1 MRISVWLGLLV
12 TSFTF
17 STACGGGGSDG
28 DKPDAMPD
36 ALTLTCDARY
46 TSLCA
51 NLDTAMEKS
60 FLVAGEI
67 NTDTGADCAKY
78 PFVAIDSPYCVVLGA
93 NITVAAGVTLRAIGS
108 RPLVL
113 LSSGN
118 ITVDGTIDVSSR
130 RATRDAVPV
139 AETVGAAGNYSMCS
153 AFRRQVDSSVDGG
166 AGGAGG
172 TFGGTGGGGG
182 DGNYDIIN
190 ARAQGGL
197 APENPDT
204 FPETML
210 RGGCRAQ
217 NGGNAGPTA
226 TNGGK
231 GGPGGGVVVL
241 SAKLGIVVNGA
252 IAANGAGGMGG
263 GAQAGG
269 GGGGS
274 GGLIILQ
281 GATVRR
287 AGKLTA
293 NGGGGGEGGAIDVG
307 EVIGADG
314 SDGAVNGSP
323 APGGNSAIPPSR
335 GGEGGARG
343 APGGDAGTFSD
354 DAGAGGGGAVGFIRI
369 VGATSAAGGSLE
381 SPAATFVA
389 N

>member
-1 MRISVWLGLLV
+1 MRISVWLGFLV
-12 TSFTF
+12 TSFSL
-17 STACGGGGSDG
+17 STACGGGGEG
-28 DKPDAMPD
+28 DKPDAMPV
-36 ALTLTCDARY
+36 ALTLTCDTRY

-51 NLDTAMEKS
+51 NLDTALERS
-60 FLVAGEI
+60 FLVDGEI
-67 NTDTGADCAKY
+67 NTDTSMDCAKF
-78 PFVAIDSPYCVVLGA
+78 PFVAVDSPYCLILGS
-93 NITVAAGVTLRAIGS
+93 NINVAAGVTLRAVGS

-113 LSSGN
+113 LASGN
-118 ITVDGTIDVSSR
+118 ISVDGTIDVSSR

-139 AETVGAAGNYSMCS
+139 AESIGAAGNHSMCS

-182 DGNYDIIN
+182 DGNYDIIP

-197 APENPDT
+197 APLEPDM
-204 FPETML
+204 FPEAAL

-226 TNGGK
+226 TNGGR
-231 GGPGGGVVVL
+231 GGPGGGIVVL
-241 SAKLGIVVNGA
+241 MAKLGIVVNGA
-252 IAANGAGGMGG
+252 IAANGGGGMGG

-293 NGGGGGEGGAIDVG
+293 NGGGGGEGGAIDIG

-314 SDGAVNGSP
+314 SDGGINASP
-323 APGGNSAIPPSR
+323 ATGGNSNLPPSR
-335 GGEGGARG
+335 GGDGGARG
-343 APGGDAGTFSD
+343 APGGDAGTFSN
-354 DAGAGGGGAVGFIRI
+354 DAGAGGGGAVGFIRVI
-369 VGATSAAGGSLE
+369 GLTSAAGTALE
-381 SPAATFVA
+381 SPAATFVT